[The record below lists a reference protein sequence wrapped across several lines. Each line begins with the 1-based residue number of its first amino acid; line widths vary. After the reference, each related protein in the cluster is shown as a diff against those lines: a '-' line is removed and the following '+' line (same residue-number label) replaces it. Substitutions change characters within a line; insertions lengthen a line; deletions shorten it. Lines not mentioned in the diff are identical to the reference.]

1 MSFCL
6 SKWAVIYAGSM
17 RPFVWAIIPH
27 VIIIILRRSLIVAI
41 SLAWRSHPAGP
52 GEDHS
57 AKVVVA
63 TSDWWV
69 SASSQAE
76 ESSFAPPK
84 GTARREDAGDAAVCR
99 RRPSCLLPVYYLFTA
114 VLVAL
119 SSCLKW
125 CSSQQLSGRSS
136 ARPIDGSTSP
146 SDCCR
151 GSDERERGWL

>member
-41 SLAWRSHPAGP
+41 SLARRSHPAGP
-52 GEDHS
+52 GKDHS

-69 SASSQAE
+69 SASSQADE
-76 ESSFAPPK
+76 GSFAPLK
-84 GTARREDAGDAAVCR
+84 GTARREVASGR
-99 RRPSCLLPVYYLFTA
+99 RRCLPEMPELFITCLLPVYSGSTGAEQLFKVVLQSTA
-114 VLVAL
+114 EWAELG
-119 SSCLKW
+119 
-125 CSSQQLSGRSS
+125 SSQRRQHITIRLLPWQRR
-136 ARPIDGSTSP
+136 A
-146 SDCCR
+146 
-151 GSDERERGWL
+151 

>member
-41 SLAWRSHPAGP
+41 SLARRSHPAGP

-63 TSDWWV
+63 TSDWCV
-69 SASSQAE
+69 SASSQANE
-76 ESSFAPPK
+76 GSFAPLK
-84 GTARREDAGDAAVCR
+84 GTARREDASGR
-99 RRPSCLLPVYYLFTA
+99 RRCLPEMPKLFITCLLPVYSGSTGAEQLFKVVLQSTA
-114 VLVAL
+114 EWAELG
-119 SSCLKW
+119 
-125 CSSQQLSGRSS
+125 SSQRRQHITIRLLPWQRR
-136 ARPIDGSTSP
+136 A
-146 SDCCR
+146 
-151 GSDERERGWL
+151 